1 MLCPRRLNTLALSN
15 VFNRQF
21 LYLPP
26 PIHHPPRFDLLLCIV
41 HAQVIRHRL
50 GPKSEVYAYLG
61 PETGEVV
68 RNMVA
73 GGASSIVTQFF
84 TVPVD
89 IISQASR
96 RLQYNSGGRASYF

>member
-1 MLCPRRLNTLALSN
+1 MCAPLKCPRATKYLQPPLSISSPTPT
-15 VFNRQF
+15 VCFPF
-21 LYLPP
+21 L
-26 PIHHPPRFDLLLCIV
+26 FCIA

-96 RLQYNSGGRASYF
+96 HRQYNSGSRALASSRAW